1 MAAKRTPS
9 SRRGPGAGADT
20 PASEPAPSTERPAPA
35 AEGEAV
41 ASDST
46 SGLERSP
53 LPAGD
58 LALATAPATGL
69 ERLPRPAE
77 DLALAVG
84 LTSGLERSPL
94 PTEDLALATG
104 PASELERAAGP
115 SADEAQALARAVADA
130 VIEAFA
136 DGAFA
141 DGPRGD
147 EEAEPAA
154 SEPRDTR
161 AAASEPRDTRAAASE
176 PPDTSAAAPVSA
188 APAPGPGGATP
199 WTPPASG
206 AALVCAAFTEQLA
219 LFDAAVREAQ
229 RFARLQIEHA
239 QHHLDEAAR
248 LAHGTLGWVS
258 GLQAD
263 LAQATVRAARA
274 LLAPQRRPGA

>member
-69 ERLPRPAE
+69 ERLPRPTE

-161 AAASEPRDTRAAASE
+161 AAASEPR
-176 PPDTSAAAPVSA
+176 DTSAAAPVSA